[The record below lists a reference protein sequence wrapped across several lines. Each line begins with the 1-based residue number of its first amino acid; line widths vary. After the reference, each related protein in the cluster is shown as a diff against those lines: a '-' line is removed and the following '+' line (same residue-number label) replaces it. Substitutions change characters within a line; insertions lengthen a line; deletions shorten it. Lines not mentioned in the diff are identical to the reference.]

1 MIIKKGFSL
10 KTEVKENY
18 ENKYMEYFFKDYNES
33 YFESNNNSI
42 LLFKKKKRIL

>member
-18 ENKYMEYFFKDYNES
+18 ENKYMEYFFQR
-33 YFESNNNSI
+33 
-42 LLFKKKKRIL
+42 L